1 MDKRTRRLIDFLKT
15 KYRDNP
21 KGFRALLPGSPSVSP
36 GPHPTDIHS
45 PASDLSDEEL
55 AYHREQLAG
64 VEGVEGGQHIERCQE
79 WVAERQTMVR
89 QT

>member
-15 KYRDNP
+15 KYRDDP
-21 KGFRALLPGSPSVSP
+21 EGFRALLPGSADVSP

-55 AYHREQLAG
+55 AYHREQLAAALRG
-64 VEGVEGGQHIERCQE
+64 LRGEGP
-79 WVAERQTMVR
+79 
-89 QT
+89 